1 MPGSFHPN
9 SDADSLYFCRK
20 NGGTGIRAIRTI
32 YERRRISMR
41 QHLRNIKDKSE
52 IYEYVCESE
61 DSNIV
66 RVGYKLL
73 HQNEI
78 EDKINEKPSSKKF
91 YTKEQNLK
99 TKKYSNRKVLV
110 TFTQQTLKRQ

>member
-1 MPGSFHPN
+1 MG
-9 SDADSLYFCRK
+9 
-20 NGGTGIRAIRTI
+20 
-32 YERRRISMR
+32 

-52 IYEYVCESE
+52 IYEYICESE

-91 YTKEQNLK
+91 CNKEQNLK
-99 TKKYSNRKVLV
+99 TKKYSNKKVLV